1 MGLIT
6 TLKLY
11 YRSPCCEKPTKHQ
24 FTLDNQRKPPF
35 ATMAKNRPFLSC
47 LFNVIFIPNR
57 TFLVCF
63 GGILGECGLD
73 MARILAR
80 RSQAKI
86 PMAKPNEPD
95 MSPKRTKKE
104 RLGIYRTQI
113 QPKWPW
119 CRGIS
124 GQWLDI
130 VDIRTVELASDWL
143 IANLGTVRVKTSL
156 RARLLILKCISPSR
170 LFSCKSTHFHMKGFA
185 QWLGLKQRHQVT
197 SLTPDRVRN

>member
-1 MGLIT
+1 MGLIK
-6 TLKLY
+6 TLKLH
-11 YRSPCCEKPTKHQ
+11 YRSPCCEKLTKHQ
-24 FTLDNQRKPPF
+24 IKLDNQRKPPF

-63 GGILGECGLD
+63 GGTLGECGLA

-104 RLGIYRTQI
+104 RLDIYRTQI

-130 VDIRTVELASDWL
+130 VGYQDSRVGFWLANCEFGYGKSQNEPSCETTDIEM
-143 IANLGTVRVKTSL
+143 
-156 RARLLILKCISPSR
+156 
-170 LFSCKSTHFHMKGFA
+170 HFPFKVIFM
-185 QWLGLKQRHQVT
+185 
-197 SLTPDRVRN
+197 